1 MSSLEDINKSDST
14 KEESKKSK
22 RPILDAI
29 SRVLSDRVFMKQLAE
44 VREEYEL
51 VPTDRVIDK
60 RRAAEEILRRRNQ
73 QYKKDRAYIN

>member
-29 SRVLSDRVFMKQLAE
+29 SRVLGDRRFLKQLAE

-51 VPTDRVIDK
+51 IPADRVVDK